1 MRERETRARISTIH
15 WASAREVGGA
25 ARRPTSCWPG
35 ARRSPTTTKPRRPGG
50 SRYAARAGC
59 RWQRLFP
66 ARASRIVYVHH
77 DIKGSTVALT
87 EPGCKRPRRYL
98 HLLGL
103 WRSRRAEVGRLTNMP
118 DIATTP
124 RPDSTT
130 SGRSYYSPALGRFL
144 QTDPIGFGGGMNL
157 YAYTGNDPVNL
168 VDPTGTTADG
178 SQGYTITLS
187 EAVPSFFGPGS
198 FTVSASTTFQ
208 MGAQQQSIGSAATQ
222 IYENESNA
230 YLQGNASGNYP
241 AGSNKCNKLPADAAE
256 ASGRPRPKVAYN
268 SGLGRFL
275 FSAFGI
281 GRDPTANEW
290 ANPNVSIPGWSH
302 TMPLSAAQP
311 NDVIAQQHGNWGHA
325 GVVVMGPGGTLQTI
339 SVNSTTSPAGVVT
352 MNGWGFRPAGQ
363 NGEGLNDPAPVVR
376 QYVGDL
382 P

>member
-1 MRERETRARISTIH
+1 MAAHGTRRGRAAAGS
-15 WASAREVGGA
+15 GG
-25 ARRPTSCWPG
+25 
-35 ARRSPTTTKPRRPGG
+35 PGG
-50 SRYAARAGC
+50 GDGGEE
-59 RWQRLFP
+59 
-66 ARASRIVYVHH
+66 IVYVHH
-77 DIKGSTVALT
+77 DAKGSTVALT
-87 EPGCKRPRRYL
+87 ETGGNGPADTYTYSDYGQPQSGSWSMYQYAGYRYDSET
-98 HLLGL
+98 GL
-103 WRSRRAEVGRLTNMP
+103 YYMP
-118 DIATTP
+118 A
-124 RPDSTT
+124 R
-130 SGRSYYSPALGRFL
+130 YYSPALGRFL
-144 QTDPIGFGGGMNL
+144 QTDPIGFSGGMNL